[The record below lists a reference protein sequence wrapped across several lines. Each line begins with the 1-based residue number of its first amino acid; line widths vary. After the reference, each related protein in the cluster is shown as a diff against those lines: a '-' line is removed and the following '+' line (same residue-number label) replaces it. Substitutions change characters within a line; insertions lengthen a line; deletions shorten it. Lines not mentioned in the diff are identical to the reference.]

1 MNEVSS
7 GMLLV
12 IILALLI
19 MSAYFA
25 ATETAMMAL
34 NRYRLRHLVNEGHR
48 GAGRAQRL
56 LERPD
61 RLLGVILVGNNLV
74 NFIAAA
80 LFAVVATRF
89 LGETAGVIAG
99 PIILTLF
106 VLIFVEVTPKTVA
119 AQRPEL
125 VAFWAS
131 FILAPLLKI
140 ANPVVVSVNA
150 VSNYLARPLI
160 GPVTAES
167 EHLSVAELKTVLA
180 ERAAIPPEHQE
191 MVLRILELQEVT
203 IDQIM
208 VPLGDIEGID
218 ISDDNAHIKET
229 IQTSQHTRLPVFR
242 DSMDEVLGVLH
253 LRRFALFRDEFTKAE
268 LVGESDEPYFVPE
281 ATSLS
286 TQLMNFR
293 KEQRRLA
300 LVVDEY
306 GDVHGLVT
314 LDDILE
320 EIVGQ
325 FTTDFAAEI
334 GNIVPERDGS
344 FVVDGKTLVRTV
356 NRELGWDLPTAPS
369 RTINGMIL
377 DHLELIPDANV
388 GLQIGRYLIE
398 TQQITEN
405 GVRYARI
412 SVRP

>member
-12 IILALLI
+12 IILALLLL
-19 MSAYFA
+19 SAYFA

-74 NFIAAA
+74 NFIAAGLA
-80 LFAVVATRF
+80 TVVATRL
-89 LGETAGVIAG
+89 LGETAGPVAG
-99 PIILTLF
+99 AIILTLF
-106 VLIFVEVTPKTVA
+106 VLVFVEVTPKTVA

-131 FILAPLLKI
+131 FILTPLLKM
-140 ANPVVVSVNA
+140 ANPAVVSINA

-160 GPVTAES
+160 GRVTAES
-167 EHLSVAELKTVLA
+167 ENLSVAELKTVLA
-180 ERAAIPPEHQE
+180 ERAAIPREHQD
-191 MVLRILELQEVT
+191 MVLSVLELQEVT

-208 VPLGDIEGID
+208 VPLGDIEGVD
-218 ISDDNAHIKET
+218 ISHDNARIVEA
-229 IQTSQHTRLPVFR
+229 IRTSQHTRLPVFR
-242 DSMDEVLGVLH
+242 DSMDEVLGILH

-286 TQLMNFR
+286 TQLLNFR
-293 KEQRRLA
+293 KEQQRFA

-306 GDVHGLVT
+306 GEVRGLVT

-334 GNIVPERDGS
+334 GTIVPERDGS
-344 FVVDGKTLVRTV
+344 FVVDGKALVRTV
-356 NRELGWDLPTAPS
+356 NRELGWELPTAGS
-369 RTINGMIL
+369 RTINGLII
-377 DHLELIPDANV
+377 DHLEFIPDANV
-388 GLQIGRYLIE
+388 GLQIGPYLIE
-398 TQQITEN
+398 TQQIIEN
-405 GVRYARI
+405 VVRHAKIR
-412 SVRP
+412 VRK

>member
-1 MNEVSS
+1 MNEVST
-7 GMLLV
+7 GMLLA
-12 IILALLI
+12 IILGLLV

-48 GAGRAQRL
+48 GARRAQRL

-80 LFAVVATRF
+80 LFAVVAIRL
-89 LGETAGVIAG
+89 LGETLG
-99 PIILTLF
+99 PVLGAIILTLF
-106 VLIFVEVTPKTVA
+106 VLIFVEVAPKTIA

-150 VSNYLARPLI
+150 VSNYIARPLI

-167 EHLSVAELKTVLA
+167 EHLSVAELKTVMA

-242 DSMDEVLGVLH
+242 ESMDEVLGILH

-268 LVGESDEPYFVPE
+268 LIRESDEPYFVPE

-293 KEQRRLA
+293 KEQKRLA

-306 GDVHGLVT
+306 GDVRGLVT

-356 NRELGWDLPTAPS
+356 NRELGWDLPTAQS

-377 DHLELIPDANV
+377 DHLEFIPDANV

-412 SVRP
+412 WVKP

>member
-12 IILALLI
+12 IILALLL

-74 NFIAAA
+74 NFIAAGLA
-80 LFAVVATRF
+80 TVVATRL
-89 LGETAGVIAG
+89 LGETAGPVAG
-99 PIILTLF
+99 AIILTLF

-131 FILAPLLKI
+131 FILTPLLKI
-140 ANPVVVSVNA
+140 ANPAVVSINA
-150 VSNYLARPLI
+150 VSNYMARPLI
-160 GPVTAES
+160 GQGKAES
-167 EHLSVAELKTVLA
+167 ENLSVAELKTVLA
-180 ERAAIPPEHQE
+180 ERAAIPQEHQD
-191 MVLRILELQEVT
+191 MVLSVLELQEVT

-218 ISDDNAHIKET
+218 ISHDNARIVEA

-242 DSMDEVLGVLH
+242 DSMDEVLGILH

-286 TQLMNFR
+286 TQLLNFR
-293 KEQRRLA
+293 KEQQRFA

-306 GDVHGLVT
+306 GEVRGLVT

-334 GNIVPERDGS
+334 GTIVPDRDGS

-356 NRELGWDLPTAPS
+356 NRELGWELPTAGS
-369 RTINGMIL
+369 RTINGLII
-377 DHLELIPDANV
+377 DRLELIPDGNV
-388 GLQIGRYLIE
+388 GLQIGPYLIE

-405 GVRYARI
+405 VVRHAKIR
-412 SVRP
+412 VRK